1 MLRNQKGFTLM
12 ELMIVIVI
20 IGVLAAVG
28 VPAYKG
34 YTDRAKKA
42 ACDAQIKTVKTAV
55 GMYYADEGKY
65 PDGLTAAN
73 LATYIDNITDLIN
86 CPADS
91 ATQYTYNATTGAVTC
106 VSTKH
111 KH

>member
-1 MLRNQKGFTLM
+1 MLRNQRGFTIM

-20 IGVLAAVG
+20 IGVLSVIG

-55 GMYYADEGKY
+55 GMYYADEGSY
-65 PDGLTAAN
+65 PGTLD
-73 LATYIDNITDLIN
+73 ATLLGVYIDNIEDLIK

-91 ATQYTYNATTGAVTC
+91 GTTYTYAAATGAVSC
-106 VSTKH
+106 ASTKH
-111 KH
+111 TH

>member
-1 MLRNQKGFTLM
+1 M

-55 GMYYADEGKY
+55 GMYYADEGAY
-65 PDGLTAAN
+65 PDGLTA

-106 VSTKH
+106 GSTKH